1 MSDPCESCGLEP
13 EEHDDTGACPDICH
27 CGNLACESSCCWVAE
42 CWWECRASTIAEHAG
57 DRQRDGDAA

>member
-1 MSDPCESCGLEP
+1 MTDPCEHCGEDGDQ
-13 EEHDDTGACPDICH
+13 HDQGRCSDRCH
-27 CGNLACESSCCWVAE
+27 CLNEFCLSSCCWVAE